1 MGLLSKLTGSVTPQK
16 KAADDALLLH
26 GMMLM
31 AGADGSIGNEEMA
44 QVEGYFMALPEFEG
58 KNFQE
63 VYNEAVKIL
72 RKYPSLK
79 DSVKSLGELSNRT
92 IKDKCYLLAADI
104 AMSSGDVD
112 EAEDAMLEAIQ
123 RVCEVQD
130 SLATKILEV
139 LTLKYARSK

>member
-16 KAADDALLLH
+16 KATDDALLLH

-31 AGADGSIGNEEMA
+31 AGADGSIGDEEMA
-44 QVEGYFMALPEFEG
+44 QVEGYFVSLPEFEG
-58 KNFQE
+58 KNFNE
-63 VYNEAVKIL
+63 VYQESLKIL
-72 RKYPSLK
+72 RRFPSLK
-79 DSVKSLGELSNRT
+79 DSVKSLGELSART

-112 EAEDAMLEAIQ
+112 EAEDQMLEAIQ

-130 SLATKILEV
+130 ALATKILEV
-139 LTLKYARSK
+139 LTLKYARS

>member
-16 KAADDALLLH
+16 KATDDALLLH

-31 AGADGSIGNEEMA
+31 AGADGSIGAEEMA
-44 QVEGYFMALPEFEG
+44 QVEGYFMALPEFHG
-58 KNFQE
+58 KEFQT
-63 VYNEAVKIL
+63 VYDEAVKVL

-79 DSVKSLGELSNRT
+79 DSVKSLGELSSRT
-92 IKDKCYLLAADI
+92 LKDKCYLLAADI

-123 RVCEVQD
+123 RVCEVND
-130 SLATKILEV
+130 GLATKCLEV
-139 LTLKYARSK
+139 LALKYARAH